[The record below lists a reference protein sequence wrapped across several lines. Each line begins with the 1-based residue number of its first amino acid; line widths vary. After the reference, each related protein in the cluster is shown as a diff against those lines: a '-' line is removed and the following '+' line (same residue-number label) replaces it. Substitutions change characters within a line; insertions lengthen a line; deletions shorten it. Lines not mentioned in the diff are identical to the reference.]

1 MQPILDEQDVEAI
14 ARRFGKH
21 SQVALLCQSH
31 EALRRLLEE
40 YEAKDEQ
47 RRDRRIDVG
56 SEARSS

>member
-1 MQPILDEQDVEAI
+1 MQPILEEYEVNAI

-31 EALRRLLEE
+31 EVLRRLLEE

-47 RRDRRIDVG
+47 RRDRRIDVV
-56 SEARSS
+56 SEV